1 MNWSKTF
8 AQMGV
13 ELCNECGEDT
23 SFTSFNGKFINRVP
37 ADDGWLCPDCLN
49 DIENEF
55 EKENDKMISDAITT
69 VGFALQAYVNICE
82 EDAKNS
88 GEENRAERE
97 ELEVAWS
104 VIKSHLNMSDD
115 TSKDKLQPQRGH

>member
-1 MNWSKTF
+1 MTWSKTF
-8 AQMGV
+8 EQMGV
-13 ELCNECGEDT
+13 QLCNECGEDT

-69 VGFALQAYVNICE
+69 VGFALQSHVNTCYH
-82 EDAKNS
+82 EDT
-88 GEENRAERE
+88 EENKAERE

-104 VIKSHLNMSDD
+104 IIKSHLNMSDD
-115 TSKDKLQPQRGH
+115 IPKDKLQPQRGH

>member
-8 AQMGV
+8 EQMGV

-23 SFTSFNGKFINRVP
+23 SFTSFNGKFVNRIP

-69 VGFALQAYVNICE
+69 VGFALQSHVNTCYH
-82 EDAKNS
+82 EDT
-88 GEENRAERE
+88 EENKAERE
-97 ELEVAWS
+97 ELEVAWMI
-104 VIKSHLNMSDD
+104 IKSHLNMSGVDMPE
-115 TSKDKLQPQRGH
+115 DKLQPQRGH

>member
-1 MNWSKTF
+1 MTWSKTF
-8 AQMGV
+8 EQMGV
-13 ELCNECGEDT
+13 QLCNECGEDT

-69 VGFALQAYVNICE
+69 VGFALQSHVNTCYH
-82 EDAKNS
+82 EDT
-88 GEENRAERE
+88 EENKAERE

-104 VIKSHLNMSDD
+104 IIKSHLNMSGVDMPE
-115 TSKDKLQPQRGH
+115 DKLNPQRGH

>member
-1 MNWSKTF
+1 MTWSKTF
-8 AQMGV
+8 EQMGV
-13 ELCNECGEDT
+13 QLCNECGEDT
-23 SFTSFNGKFINRVP
+23 SFTSFNGKFVNRIP

-69 VGFALQAYVNICE
+69 VGFALQSHVNTCYH
-82 EDAKNS
+82 EDT
-88 GEENRAERE
+88 EENKAERE

-104 VIKSHLNMSDD
+104 IIKSHLNMSDD
-115 TSKDKLQPQRGH
+115 IPKDKLQPQRGH

>member
-8 AQMGV
+8 EQMGV
-13 ELCNECGEDT
+13 QLCNECGEDT

-69 VGFALQAYVNICE
+69 VGFALQSHVNTCYH
-82 EDAKNS
+82 EDT
-88 GEENRAERE
+88 EENKAERE
-97 ELEVAWS
+97 ELEVAWMI
-104 VIKSHLNMSDD
+104 IKSHLNMSGDD
-115 TSKDKLQPQRGH
+115 IPKDKLQPQRGH

>member
-1 MNWSKTF
+1 MIMTWAKTF

-23 SFTSFNGKFINRVP
+23 SFTSFNGKFVNRVP

-69 VGFALQAYVNICE
+69 VGFALQSHVNTCYH
-82 EDAKNS
+82 EDT
-88 GEENRAERE
+88 EENRAERE
-97 ELEVAWS
+97 ELEVAWAI
-104 VIKSHLNMSDD
+104 IKSHLEENDNE
-115 TSKDKLQPQRGH
+115 

>member
-23 SFTSFNGKFINRVP
+23 SFTSFNGKFVNRIP

-69 VGFALQAYVNICE
+69 IGFALQAHVNTCYH
-82 EDAKNS
+82 EDT
-88 GEENRAERE
+88 EENKEERE
-97 ELEVAWS
+97 EIEEAWS
-104 VIKSHLNMSDD
+104 IIKSHLKENEDD
-115 TSKDKLQPQRGH
+115 RI

>member
-1 MNWSKTF
+1 MTWAKTF

-23 SFTSFNGKFINRVP
+23 SFTSFNGKFVNRIP

-69 VGFALQAYVNICE
+69 VGFALQSHVNTCYH
-82 EDAKNS
+82 EDT
-88 GEENRAERE
+88 EENRAERE
-97 ELEVAWS
+97 ELEEAWAI
-104 VIKSHLNMSDD
+104 IKKHLEENDNDIS
-115 TSKDKLQPQRGH
+115 

>member
-8 AQMGV
+8 EQMGV

-23 SFTSFNGKFINRVP
+23 SFTSFNGKFVNRIP

-69 VGFALQAYVNICE
+69 VGFALQSHVNTCYH
-82 EDAKNS
+82 EDT
-88 GEENRAERE
+88 EENKAERE
-97 ELEVAWS
+97 ELEVAWMI
-104 VIKSHLNMSDD
+104 IKSHLNMSGDD
-115 TSKDKLQPQRGH
+115 MPKDKLQPQRGH